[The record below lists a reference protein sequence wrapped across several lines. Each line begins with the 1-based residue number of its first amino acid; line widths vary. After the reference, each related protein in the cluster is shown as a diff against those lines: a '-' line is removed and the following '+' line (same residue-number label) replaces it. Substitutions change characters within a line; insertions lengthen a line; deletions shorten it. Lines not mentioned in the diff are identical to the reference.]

1 MSAGISLAE
10 ADTDADDVAV
20 GPAPVE
26 DAADVCGSVATVVD
40 ADTTTVA
47 DADEC
52 CT

>member
-10 ADTDADDVAV
+10 ADEVAAC
-20 GPAPVE
+20 PAPVE
-26 DAADVCGSVATVVD
+26 DAAAGCGSAATVVD